1 MKTKT
6 VKFISREKI
15 DAMLADGKL
24 VVTREIPGVGKMVGP
39 AGNGEIC
46 GLIMGAMADE
56 LLGKEHKLV
65 FSRTYGC
72 WRTGVWAIPNWLA
85 DMSEEVS
92 VGTDN

>member
-15 DAMLADGKL
+15 DAMLANGEL
-24 VVTREIPGVGKMVGP
+24 VVTRKIPGVGDMVGKP
-39 AGNGEIC
+39 ESGEIC

-56 LLGKEHKLV
+56 LLGKELKLV

-72 WRTGVWAIPNWLA
+72 WRTGMWAVPNWLV